1 MIPPGKIH
9 VSIFLLSLLLVPV
22 SPGMGEESIPAAPA
36 MDRVTLQGGKTVE
49 GSIIDIT
56 DLRVVVVSGGEGGTR
71 SVHPRGEVQKI
82 ERAAASALLE
92 FFERK
97 LGEYRGSAAE
107 LWKLADFCSTKKIL
121 PERRRALREV
131 IRIEPDNLQARL
143 ELGHAKLDGKWL
155 GEEEVEAKLLE
166 NYEIQNGELVPGT
179 GPGKTPTTV
188 VRKNSGIPPSYRIL
202 DRKKLSAEER
212 KKLEKDRANRI
223 RDAEK
228 YLESKRKEY
237 IGIPWENRHKIPTPN
252 FEIHCNSTEKV
263 ARAYAALMEE
273 IRSHLQKMFTSRIQR
288 TQKAPVFIYCSQEEF
303 MSRDSLGRWGGR
315 GLGGYYNPVSQAI
328 TTYHGTFGFTGTTLS
343 VLCHE
348 GTHYYQGLV
357 LKDFNNIPMWLIE
370 GLAVYFGDGMV
381 FDPVKKKMTLGKV
394 PRDRLAHIQEKM
406 LAKRHTPVEKLVTL
420 TRNQGF
426 SGSHYA
432 DSWALIYFLV
442 NSGKDGM
449 HFLTDYWRTGLE
461 RLLTKKDFMDLSDNY
476 FDGVKN
482 LEAKY
487 IEYVLGLEMPSAGK
501 VVGDW
506 FQSEVFQFD
515 FKAPSEDWKFFEDRE
530 DKKLLVGLIDPSSDA
545 EVRVYFQN
553 NDSFLEKDVYF
564 DGYQKLASTLF
575 KEVKHEPVKI
585 SGLDG
590 FKLGYVSP
598 SRKAADFTPAGE
610 RMPLSVIAAGGKEK
624 EKAKGKGAEYD
635 VVEFKLIQV
644 DGLVT
649 IVCSAPAGRGVAFAP
664 VFDRMN
670 ENFAL
675 TFTRRW

>member
-1 MIPPGKIH
+1 
-9 VSIFLLSLLLVPV
+9 V
-22 SPGMGEESIPAAPA
+22 
-36 MDRVTLQGGKTVE
+36 
-49 GSIIDIT
+49 
-56 DLRVVVVSGGEGGTR
+56 
-71 SVHPRGEVQKI
+71 
-82 ERAAASALLE
+82 
-92 FFERK
+92 
-97 LGEYRGSAAE
+97 
-107 LWKLADFCSTKKIL
+107 
-121 PERRRALREV
+121 RR
-131 IRIEPDNLQARL
+131 
-143 ELGHAKLDGKWL
+143 
-155 GEEEVEAKLLE
+155 
-166 NYEIQNGELVPGT
+166 T
-179 GPGKTPTTV
+179 
-188 VRKNSGIPPSYRIL
+188 SGIPQSYRIL
-202 DRKKLSAEER
+202 ERKKLSPEER
-212 KKLEKDRANRI
+212 KKLEKDRAKRI

-237 IGIPWENRHKIPTPN
+237 IGIPWENRHTIRTPN
-252 FEIHCNSTEKV
+252 FEIHCNSTENV
-263 ARAYAALMEE
+263 ARVYGALMEE
-273 IRSHLQKMFTSRIQR
+273 IRKKLGKWFTSGVKR
-288 TQKAPVFIYCSQEEF
+288 TGRAPVYIYSSQEEF
-303 MSRDSLGRWGGR
+303 MSKDNLGRWAGR
-315 GLGGYYNPVSQAI
+315 GLGGYYSPVTQAI

-343 VLCHE
+343 VLAHE

-357 LKDFNNIPMWLIE
+357 LKDFDHIPMWLIE
-370 GLAVYFGDGMV
+370 GLAVYIGDGMV
-381 FDPVKKKMTLGKV
+381 FDPVARKMTLEKV

-406 LAKRHTPVEKLVTL
+406 LAKRHTPVEKLVTM

-432 DSWALIYFLV
+432 DSWALIYFLI
-442 NSGKDGM
+442 NSDTKGKP
-449 HFLTDYWRTGLE
+449 FLSDYWRTGID
-461 RLLTKKDFMDLSDNY
+461 RLLTKKDFLDLSDHY

-482 LEAKY
+482 LEARYMEY
-487 IEYVLGLEMPSAGK
+487 ILGLEMPSAGT

-515 FKAPSEDWKFFEDRE
+515 FKAPSDDWKFFDDRE

-545 EVRVYFQN
+545 EVRIYFQN

-598 SRKAADFTPAGE
+598 SRKAADFAPD
-610 RMPLSVIAAGGKEK
+610 RMPTQGPGAAAPAK
-624 EKAKGKGAEYD
+624 EKAKAEYD

-649 IVCSAPAGRGVAFAP
+649 IVCSAPAGRGPAFAP

>member
-1 MIPPGKIH
+1 MIPLGKIH
-9 VSIFLLSLLLVPV
+9 VSTVLLPLLFIPV
-22 SPGMGEESIPAAPA
+22 SRGAGEESPAPPA
-36 MDRVTLQGGKTVE
+36 VDRITLKGGKTIE
-49 GSIIDIT
+49 GSVIDIT
-56 DLRVVVVSGGEGGTR
+56 DHRVVVLSGGEGGTR
-71 SVHPRGEVQKI
+71 SVHARGEVQAI
-82 ERAAASALLE
+82 ERAATRELLD

-107 LWKLADFCSTKKIL
+107 LSKLAEFCSMKKIV
-121 PERRRALREV
+121 PERRRVLREV
-131 IRIEPDNLQARL
+131 IRLEPDNVQARL

-166 NYEIQNGELVPGT
+166 NFQVQNGELV
-179 GPGKTPTTV
+179 PGKTPTTV
-188 VRKNSGIPPSYRIL
+188 VRKVSGISPSYRIL
-202 DRKKLSAEER
+202 ERKKLSGEER
-212 KKLEKDRANRI
+212 KKLEKERANRI
-223 RDAEK
+223 KDAEK

-237 IGIPWENRHKIPTPN
+237 IGVPWENRYRIPTKN

-263 ARAYAALMEE
+263 AKAYAALMEE
-273 IRSHLQKMFTSRIQR
+273 IRNHLQKMFTSKIQR
-288 TQKAPVFIYCSQEEF
+288 TQKAPVFIYSSQEEF
-303 MSRDSLGRWGGR
+303 MSRDNLGRWAGR
-315 GLGGYYNPVSQAI
+315 GLGGYYNSVTQAI

-381 FDPVKKKMTLGKV
+381 FDPVKKKMSLGKV

-406 LAKRHTPVEKLVTL
+406 LAKRHTPVEKLVSM

-442 NSGKDGM
+442 NSGKNGM

-461 RLLTKKDFMDLSDNY
+461 RLLTKKDFLDLSDHY
-476 FDGVKN
+476 FEGVKN
-482 LEAKY
+482 LEAQYMEY
-487 IEYVLGLEMPSAGK
+487 ILGLEMPSAGR

-515 FKAPSEDWKFFEDRE
+515 FKAPSETWKFFEDKE
-530 DKKLLVGLIDPSSDA
+530 DKKLLIGLIEPGGEA

-564 DGYQKLASTLF
+564 DGYEKLARTLF
-575 KEVKHEPVKI
+575 KDVKHEQVKI

-590 FKLGYVSP
+590 YKLGYVSP
-598 SRKAADFTPAGE
+598 SRKAADFTPAVE
-610 RMPLSVIAAGGKEK
+610 RMAPATSPDPGKEK
-624 EKAKGKGAEYD
+624 ETAKTAQYD

-649 IVCSAPAGRGVAFAP
+649 IVCSAPAGQGAVHAS
-664 VFDRMN
+664 VFDKMN

>member
-1 MIPPGKIH
+1 MIPLGKIH
-9 VSIFLLSLLLVPV
+9 VVILPLLFIPV
-22 SPGMGEESIPAAPA
+22 SRGAGEESPAPPT
-36 MDRVTLQGGKTVE
+36 MDRITLKGGKTIE
-49 GSIIDIT
+49 GSLIDIT
-56 DLRVVVVSGGEGGTR
+56 DDRVVVLSDGEGGTR
-71 SVHPRGEVQKI
+71 SVHPRGEVQAI
-82 ERAAASALLE
+82 ERAATRELLD

-107 LWKLADFCSTKKIL
+107 LSKLADFCSTKKIL
-121 PERRRALREV
+121 PERRRALREI
-131 IRIEPDNLQARL
+131 IRLEPDNVQARL

-166 NYEIQNGELVPGT
+166 NFQVQNGELVPG
-179 GPGKTPTTV
+179 KTPTTL
-188 VRKNSGIPPSYRIL
+188 VRKVSGISPSYRIL
-202 DRKKLSAEER
+202 ERKKLSKEER
-212 KKLEKDRANRI
+212 KKLEKERANRI

-237 IGIPWENRHKIPTPN
+237 IGVPWENRYQIPTKN

-273 IRSHLQKMFTSRIQR
+273 IRSHLEKMFTSRIQR
-288 TQKAPVFIYCSQEEF
+288 TNKAPVFIYSSQEEF
-303 MSRDSLGRWGGR
+303 MSRDNLGRWAGR
-315 GLGGYYNPVSQAI
+315 GLGGYYNSVTQAI

-381 FDPVKKKMTLGKV
+381 FDPVKKKMSLGKV

-406 LAKRHTPVEKLVTL
+406 LAKRHTPVEKLISM

-461 RLLTKKDFMDLSDNY
+461 RLLTKKDFLDLSDHY
-476 FDGVKN
+476 FEGVKN
-482 LEAKY
+482 LEAQY
-487 IEYVLGLEMPSAGK
+487 IEYILGLEMPSAGR
-501 VVGDW
+501 VVGEW

-515 FKAPSEDWKFFEDRE
+515 FKAPSEDWKFFEDKE
-530 DKKLLVGLIDPSSDA
+530 DKKLLIGLIDPRGEA

-564 DGYQKLASTLF
+564 DGYEKLAKTLF
-575 KEVKHEPVKI
+575 KDVKHEPVKI

-590 FKLGYVSP
+590 YKLGYVGP
-598 SRKAADFTPAGE
+598 SRKAADFTPVGD
-610 RMPLSVIAAGGKEK
+610 RMLQPATGPASGKEK
-624 EKAKGKGAEYD
+624 EKAKAAEYD
-635 VVEFKLIQV
+635 VVEFKLIQI

-649 IVCSAPAGRGVAFAP
+649 IVCSAPAGQGAAHAS
-664 VFDRMN
+664 VFDKMN